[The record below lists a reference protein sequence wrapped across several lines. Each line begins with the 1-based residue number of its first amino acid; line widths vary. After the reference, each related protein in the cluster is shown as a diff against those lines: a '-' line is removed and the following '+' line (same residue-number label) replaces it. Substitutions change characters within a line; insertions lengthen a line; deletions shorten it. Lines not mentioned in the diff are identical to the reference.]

1 MRRRGALSMNIEASV
16 CSLYLLSTPS
26 LLKVLSFNFDW
37 QRHKISSVDWQSQKQ
52 TIQNTSDVI
61 SIVEVLH
68 FTALVLIWS
77 LARLG
82 VTCWAPWLFTHQTFS
97 RVLMF
102 GHLTPYTSHLT
113 PPPTTST
120 NIQEPRLTSIWQTTL
135 EIVPCPV
142 TRWVAP
148 LVPGI
153 ACVTARLCLTINTKI
168 CSLLQDLHIYPII
181 VSYHKFPWETQ
192 MRGTRYAVRI
202 YIYIFS

>member
-1 MRRRGALSMNIEASV
+1 MNSNGEKRRTYPNHKPNKEYKFTLRLYVMRRRGALSMNIEASV

-102 GHLTPYTSHLT
+102 GHLTPHTLHLT
-113 PPPTTST
+113 PHTST
-120 NIQEPRLTSIWQTTL
+120 HYIYKYPGAPPDFHLTDNIRECPL
-135 EIVPCPV
+135 PCHQV
-142 TRWVAP
+142 GGSTGA
-148 LVPGI
+148 GH
-153 ACVTARLCLTINTKI
+153 C
-168 CSLLQDLHIYPII
+168 
-181 VSYHKFPWETQ
+181 VSYSSALSYNK
-192 MRGTRYAVRI
+192 Y
-202 YIYIFS
+202 

>member
-1 MRRRGALSMNIEASV
+1 MNSNGEKRRTYPNHKPNKEYKFTLRLYVMRRRGALSMNIEASV

-102 GHLTPYTSHLT
+102 GHLTPHTSHLT
-113 PPPTTST
+113 PYTSH
-120 NIQEPRLTSIWQTTL
+120 LH
-135 EIVPCPV
+135 
-142 TRWVAP
+142 P
-148 LVPGI
+148 LHLQISRSPAWLPSDRQHYRVSPALSPGGWLHWCR
-153 ACVTARLCLTINTKI
+153 ALRV
-168 CSLLQDLHIYPII
+168 LQLAF
-181 VSYHKFPWETQ
+181 VLQ
-192 MRGTRYAVRI
+192 
-202 YIYIFS
+202 